1 MKNENGKTP
10 LGWLITIVVTILIA
24 GVAVAMIFGD
34 NEEFANMIKKYQNKN
49 TNNTVQTQTK

>member
-34 NEEFANMIKKYQNKN
+34 NEEFTNMIKKYQNKN
-49 TNNTVQTQTK
+49 TNSTVQTK